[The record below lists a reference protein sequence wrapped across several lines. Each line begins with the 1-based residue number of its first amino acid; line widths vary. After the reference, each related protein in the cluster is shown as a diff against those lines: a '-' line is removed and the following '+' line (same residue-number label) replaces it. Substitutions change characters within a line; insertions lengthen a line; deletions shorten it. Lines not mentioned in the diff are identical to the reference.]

1 MDWDRILLDP
11 VDASRSWLGCVAGA
25 CPYSLSLGYCT
36 VLLGT
41 LQPAHCGL
49 SLVGWDCAFN
59 NDFWVCCVVI
69 FGLIGSGSCV

>member
-25 CPYSLSLGYCT
+25 CPY
-36 VLLGT
+36 
-41 LQPAHCGL
+41 CGL